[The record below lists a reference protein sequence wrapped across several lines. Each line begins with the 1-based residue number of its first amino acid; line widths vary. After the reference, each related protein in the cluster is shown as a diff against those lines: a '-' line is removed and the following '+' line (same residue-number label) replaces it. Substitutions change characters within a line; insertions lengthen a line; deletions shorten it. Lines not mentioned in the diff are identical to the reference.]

1 MAKKLK
7 WNLILMSLLYLAL
20 GIFLL
25 MVPGTALNVVCC
37 ALGGVV
43 LACACIFL
51 PQRCWRSRGLRDLPM
66 RQLWDRQRCLFQ

>member
-25 MVPGTALNVVCC
+25 MVPLISRDRIFPFIPF
-37 ALGGVV
+37 
-43 LACACIFL
+43 CIHID
-51 PQRCWRSRGLRDLPM
+51 P
-66 RQLWDRQRCLFQ
+66 

>member
-25 MVPGTALNVVCC
+25 MVPGTALNVVCY
-37 ALGGVV
+37 ALGGVASPFNTASFP
-43 LACACIFL
+43 LGNLITL
-51 PQRCWRSRGLRDLPM
+51 L
-66 RQLWDRQRCLFQ
+66 

>member
-25 MVPGTALNVVCC
+25 MVPGTALNVVCY

-43 LACACIFL
+43 LACAAVQLAVSYTHLTL
-51 PQRCWRSRGLRDLPM
+51 PTIVHV
-66 RQLWDRQRCLFQ
+66 

>member
-25 MVPGTALNVVCC
+25 MVPRHG
-37 ALGGVV
+37 
-43 LACACIFL
+43 
-51 PQRCWRSRGLRDLPM
+51 PQRGLLRAGRRGAGLRGSAAGGGILS
-66 RQLWDRQRCLFQ
+66 